1 MKILAIDTS
10 TASGSIALLEDDRLI
25 AELTTCSQ
33 KTHAERL
40 LPSIKGLLEGADARI
55 EEIDCFAVT
64 KGPGSFTGLRIGL
77 STVKGLAW
85 SLHKPVIGVSTLEA
99 LAMNIPYADKP
110 ICPILDAR
118 KKEVYAGIYKFQDA
132 SSKMQDINK
141 DFATCNLRLATCIMP
156 DTAISPEALIDCIEE
171 STIFLGNGV
180 KIISDLK
187 SQIRNP
193 KSEIIFA
200 PSHLWLIRAV
210 NIGLLAWKKFKEGE
224 IDSPEAVGLNY
235 LRPSEAELKVRLKA
249 DG

>member
-1 MKILAIDTS
+1 MIMKILAIDTS

-85 SLHKPVIGVSTLEA
+85 SLHKPVIGVSTLEV

-132 SSKMQDINK
+132 SSRMQDINK
-141 DFATCNLRLATCIMP
+141 DFATCNLRLATRIMP
-156 DTAISPEALIDCIEE
+156 DAAISPNALVERIQEP
-171 STIFLGNGV
+171 TIFIGDGV
-180 KIISDLK
+180 QILK
-187 SQIRNP
+187 SQILNL
-193 KSEIIFA
+193 KSQILFA

-210 NIGLLAWKKFKEGE
+210 NIGLLAWKKFKGGE
-224 IDSPEAVGLNY
+224 IDTPETIGLNY
-235 LRPSEAELKVRLKA
+235 LRPSEAEMKLKQ
-249 DG
+249 G